1 MPAAHLLHAVIDG
14 VVVLLFLLVFLVAT
28 VANTLILAVLY
39 RRPSLRSTSNSLIC
53 SLSGTNL
60 LSVSVL
66 LPLVVIDTAKPE
78 LLHDDVCRPMDAVAM
93 FVITS
98 SVIATVII
106 AVDKFCAIEEPLRY
120 HSVMTPGRAALL
132 AGVGWTASLASA
144 AASTIGELRTRGWAV
159 CQPREQAA
167 DPHDHSDEFRDN
179 RSWTSR
185 RQLVIIVQTA
195 VVFFLPLVLLTW
207 IYFCISRAARR
218 SSARARSCAQLP
230 HRPPPEAPQGEEL
243 PPPEQDPVTSC
254 LRRVLSRLVALWNSE
269 EARAVKVSVMVV
281 VLFACCY
288 VPFFAI
294 ELVRVSLARSL
305 PPVYTHVS
313 LIFVV
318 SNAALAP
325 FLYSLRSQTMQ
336 AEVRRLFLG
345 RLADNRRS
353 DAAGRRARARSTQ
366 SASVTPSGDGEEP
379 PEPPG
384 TPRTRFNV
392 LGHPTYI
399 RDSSMDSDSS
409 GMTGVT
415 AISVESTELEV
426 APIHR
431 V

>member
-1 MPAAHLLHAVIDG
+1 MNP
-14 VVVLLFLLVFLVAT
+14 T
-28 VANTLILAVLY
+28 VTVTG
-39 RRPSLRSTSNSLIC
+39 PVSVCSSLIC

-120 HSVMTPGRAALL
+120 HSVMTTGRAALL

-159 CQPREQAA
+159 CEPREG
-167 DPHDHSDEFRDN
+167 SDELRDN

-195 VVFFLPLVLLTW
+195 VVFFLPLLLLSW

-230 HRPPPEAPQGEEL
+230 QRPPSSAPQGEEPDS
-243 PPPEQDPVTSC
+243 PPRNPVLTC
-254 LRRVLSRLVALWNSE
+254 LRQKLRLAAALWNSE

-294 ELVRVSLARSL
+294 ELVRVSLGRPL

-336 AEVRRLFLG
+336 AEVRRLFLRG
-345 RLADNRRS
+345 RQAEERRA
-353 DAAGRRARARSTQ
+353 DAAARRARTRSTI
-366 SASVTPSGDGEEP
+366 STSVTPSGDGEDSP
-379 PEPPG
+379 GRPG

-392 LGHPTYI
+392 LGYPTYI

-415 AISVESTELEV
+415 AISVESTEMEV
-426 APIHR
+426 APIHQ